1 MTINKLTACYE
12 KLPAFEKSILQILSI
27 AYYPLNQ
34 TRLIQCLIQ
43 TGIKAA
49 NGEGFDSV
57 SKNKGF
63 KLLRPAL
70 DTLLNQDL
78 LEGKTRSRLLV
89 DRRIVEIITRQTI
102 AAKKF
107 KPYLKRIQTVLNL
120 TEETLGGNSS
130 LEPDHLIA
138 AIRILFYQ
146 KEMNQIKNLYQK
158 FKDKTNHTTSLPA
171 ILHQISHNPF
181 DLTWVQVL
189 PADIHTSLFQESLI
203 NDLRYWQNRAEQFDY
218 IAQLVLSDSDRCEAG
233 LQATVLEKWM
243 LTGKIQKIESWLKKH
258 RADHTENSLC
268 LQGWMAFLKG
278 KNERAIQYYEAAYEI
293 LKKNSEKRDIY
304 FDTFMGVFYVL
315 ALMKENS
322 TQRLEQARTHLSVA
336 MTGTYLFSD
345 IYKLLNYS
353 LHFLTGNFKA
363 ANNVFIYTYISSVYS
378 FSYRRRTD
386 FIELFFKFFTYYWI
400 DKDKARKNLS
410 TIKEI
415 YKSAEINAYPWF
427 KHELA
432 GLINI
437 LSHKEKKTTY
447 EPESTYL
454 INVVK
459 QTNIWEHTLNA
470 LLALKVKDKS
480 STKTERI
487 DGNFRMVWFLDYRDN
502 GYCDV
507 SPREQKRKP
516 NGKWTKGRPIALK
529 RLNDELESFS
539 YLTPQDMRIC
549 SHIYEHQYKDG
560 WYTNVE
566 YIFDDKYLPAVIG
579 HPLIF
584 LQDGVSRVELV
595 KGKPELRITKQKD
608 KQIFLALFPEPSSGN
623 EENYQAVKETQNR
636 VKLVQIDDEYQ
647 RIAELLGK
655 GIRVPTSAKNK
666 VRQIIE
672 KFASDIIIHS
682 DIGGKS
688 EQLVEIEA
696 ETKIH
701 VQLIPFGNGLKIS
714 LFVRPFGPGG
724 AYYSPGGGGRNVI
737 AEINGKQ
744 LQTTR
749 DLAREKQIVSELID
763 NCPTLQR
770 YEEIQG
776 EWLLD
781 EIGDS
786 LEVLLELD
794 ELRQQIVLE
803 WPEGEKFKLAGQASL
818 NQFHLSIKR
827 QQDWFAAT
835 GNLFVNEQLV
845 IDMQQLL
852 ALTKK
857 SQSRFIELK
866 EGRFI
871 ALTNEFHKRLQELNR
886 YSEKYG
892 KGIRF
897 HPLAAPALEGLTNGV
912 GQLKTDMAWKAHV
925 KKLQSAQDFIP
936 QLPSTLQAELRDYQL
951 QGFQWLS
958 TLSHWDVGACLA
970 DDMGLGKTLQALAM
984 LLKHAPDGPSLV
996 IAPTSVCINWL
1007 SETKR
1012 FAPTLNMVQFGGA
1025 NRDKILN
1032 GAGSFDVILC
1042 SYGLLQQNRAGEM
1055 LAVVPW
1061 QMVVLDEAQAIKNVF
1076 TKRSQAAMKLQ
1087 AKFRLLTTGTPIEN
1101 HLGELWNLFH
1111 FINPGLLGSLDRF
1124 NKNFAVPIEKYKDRQ
1139 SRSHLRKLIQPFI
1152 LRRTKSQVLE
1162 ELPART
1168 EIRLTVELSME
1179 EMAFYEALRQQAVTQ
1194 LSELEEKSG
1203 GQKYLKILAEIMK
1216 LRRACCNSVLV
1227 NEEIVLPS
1235 SKLAMFGKILHELLE
1250 NKHKALVFSQ
1260 FVGHLG
1266 LIRAYLNE
1274 QNIHYQY
1281 LDGSTT
1287 VKQRKIAVDSFQAGK
1302 GDVFLISLKAGGL
1315 GLNLTA
1321 ADYVIHMDPWWNPA
1335 VEDQASDRAHR
1346 IGQQRPVTIY
1356 RLVAKDTIEEKIVEM
1371 HNRKRDLADS
1381 LLRGSDMSSKISG
1394 KELLELITSS
1404 GSTGVS
1410 SDMHPQ

>member
-1 MTINKLTACYE
+1 MSVKQLNSCYE
-12 KLPAFEKSILQILSI
+12 KLPVLEKSILQILSI
-27 AYYPLNQ
+27 AYHPLNQ

-43 TGIKAA
+43 TGIKAD

-57 SKNKGF
+57 STNRGF

-70 DTLLNQDL
+70 DTLLREDL
-78 LEGKTRSRLLV
+78 LEGQSRSRLLV

-102 AAKKF
+102 ATKKF
-107 KPYLKRIQTVLNL
+107 RPYIERIQTVLNL
-120 TEETLGGNSS
+120 TEETLERNSRI
-130 LEPDHLIA
+130 EPDHLIA
-138 AIRILFYQ
+138 VIRILFYQ
-146 KEMNQIKNLYQK
+146 KQMDQIKSIYRKYEGRIDYLS
-158 FKDKTNHTTSLPA
+158 SLSS
-171 ILHQISHNPF
+171 ILGQISSNPF
-181 DLTWVQVL
+181 DLIWVQSL
-189 PADIHTSLFQESLI
+189 PADIHTDLFQKPLI
-203 NDLRYWQNRAEQFDY
+203 DDLLYWQNKAEHFDY
-218 IAQLVLSDSDRCEAG
+218 IEQLVLSDSDRCEAG

-243 LTGKIQKIESWLKKH
+243 LTGKNRKIENWLKRH
-258 RADHTENSLC
+258 QTDNTENSLC

-278 KNERAIQYYEAAYEI
+278 KNKKAIQYYETAYEI
-293 LKKNSEKRDIY
+293 LKKTSEKRISY

-322 TQRLEQARTHLSVA
+322 PQRLEQARTYLSVA
-336 MTGTYLFSD
+336 MTGTHVFSD
-345 IYKLLNYS
+345 VYKLLNYS

-363 ANNVFIYTYISSVYS
+363 ANDIFIYTHINYFYSS
-378 FSYRRRTD
+378 SYDRHTK
-386 FIELFFKFFTYYWI
+386 FIELFFKIYTYYWI
-400 DKDKARKNLS
+400 DKDKAKEDLR
-410 TIKEI
+410 TIREI
-415 YKSAEINAYPWF
+415 YKSAEIKAYPWF
-427 KHELA
+427 KHQLA
-432 GLINI
+432 GLMNI
-437 LSHKEKKTTY
+437 LSDKGKKTTY
-447 EPESTYL
+447 RPESKSL

-470 LLALKVKDKS
+470 LLALKDKS
-480 STKTERI
+480 RTKTERI
-487 DGNFRMVWFLDYRDN
+487 DNDFRMVWFLDYQDN
-502 GYCDV
+502 GYCRV
-507 SPREQKRKP
+507 TPREQKRKP

-529 RLNDELESFS
+529 RLNYELESFS
-539 YLTPQDMRIC
+539 YLTPQDKQIC

-566 YIFDDKYLPAVIG
+566 YIFDDKYLSAVIG

-584 LQDGVSRVELV
+584 LQDGVSRVELI
-595 KGKPELRITKQKD
+595 KGKPELRISKQRD
-608 KQIFLALFPEPSSGN
+608 KQIFLELFPKPSSGN
-623 EENYQAVKETQNR
+623 EINYKAVKETETR

-655 GIRVPTSAKNK
+655 GIQVPPSAKNK
-666 VRQIIE
+666 VRRIIE

-688 EQLVEIEA
+688 EQLIEIEA
-696 ETKIH
+696 DTKIH

-714 LFVRPFGPGG
+714 FFVRPFGLGG
-724 AYYSPGGGGRNVI
+724 AYYSPGSGGRNVI

-749 DLAREKQIVSELID
+749 DLAQEKQIMTELID
-763 NCPTLQR
+763 NCPTLQG
-770 YEEIQG
+770 YQEIQG

-794 ELRQQIVLE
+794 EVRQQIGLE
-803 WPEGEKFKLAGQASL
+803 WPEGEKFKLVGQASL
-818 NQFHLSIKR
+818 NQFHVSIKQ

-835 GNLFVNEQLV
+835 GNLFIDEQLV

-852 ALTKK
+852 ALTEK
-857 SQSRFIELK
+857 SQSRFVELK
-866 EGRFI
+866 DGQFI

-897 HPLAAPALEGLTNGV
+897 HPLAALALEGLTNGV
-912 GQLKTDMAWKAHV
+912 GQLKTDMAWKSHV
-925 KKLQSAQDFIP
+925 KKLQSAQDFTP
-936 QLPSTLQAELRDYQL
+936 QLPSTLRAELRDYQL

-984 LLKHAPDGPSLV
+984 LLKHAPNGPSLV
-996 IAPTSVCINWL
+996 VAPTSVCMNWL

-1025 NRDKILN
+1025 NREKILD
-1032 GAGSFDVILC
+1032 GAGKFDIILC

-1087 AKFRLLTTGTPIEN
+1087 AKFKLLTTGTPIEN

-1111 FINPGLLGSLDRF
+1111 FINPGLLSSLDNF

-1139 SRSHLRKLIQPFI
+1139 SRNHLQKLIQPFI

-1179 EMAFYEALRQQAVTQ
+1179 EMAFYEALRQQAVAQ

-1203 GQKYLKILAEIMK
+1203 GKKYLRILAEIMK

-1235 SKLAMFGKILHELLE
+1235 SKLTMFGKVLHELLE

-1260 FVGHLG
+1260 FVGHLS

-1281 LDGSTT
+1281 LDGSTP

-1346 IGQQRPVTIY
+1346 IGQLRPVTIY

-1381 LLRGSDMSSKISG
+1381 LLQGSDMSGKISG
-1394 KELLELITSS
+1394 KDLLELITN
-1404 GSTGVS
+1404 
-1410 SDMHPQ
+1410 

>member
-1 MTINKLTACYE
+1 MTVNKLTSCYE
-12 KLPAFEKSILQILSI
+12 KLPILEKSILEILSI

-34 TRLIQCLIQ
+34 TQLIQCLIQ

-57 SKNKGF
+57 SRNKGF

-70 DTLLNQDL
+70 DTLLKQDL
-78 LEGKTRSRLLV
+78 LEGKIRSRLLV

-120 TEETLGGNSS
+120 TEETLGRNSR

-146 KEMNQIKNLYQK
+146 KQMDQIKSFYQK
-158 FKDKTNHTTSLPA
+158 FKDKTNHVSSLSA
-171 ILHQISHNPF
+171 ILGQISSNPF
-181 DLTWVQVL
+181 DLTWVQSL
-189 PADIHTSLFQESLI
+189 PADIHTDLFQKPLI
-203 NDLRYWQNRAEQFDY
+203 DNLIYWQNNAEHFDY
-218 IAQLVLSDSDRCEAG
+218 IEQLVLSDSDKCETG
-233 LQATVLEKWM
+233 LQALVLGKWM
-243 LTGKIQKIESWLKKH
+243 LTGKSRKIENWLKKH
-258 RADHTENSLC
+258 KTDNTQNSLC
-268 LQGWMAFLKG
+268 LQGWMAFLQG
-278 KNERAIQYYEAAYEI
+278 KNKKAIQYYEAAYEI
-293 LKKNSEKRDIY
+293 LKKKSKKRKIY
-304 FDTFMGVFYVL
+304 FDNFMGVFYVL

-322 TQRLEQARTHLSVA
+322 TKRLEQARTHLSVA
-336 MTGTYLFSD
+336 MTGTYLFSGS
-345 IYKLLNYS
+345 YKLLNYS
-353 LHFLTGNFKA
+353 LQLLTGNFKA
-363 ANNVFIYTYISSVYS
+363 ANDVFIYTYISSVYS
-378 FSYRRRTD
+378 SSYSRHTN
-386 FIELFFKFFTYYWI
+386 FIELFFKIFTCYWI
-400 DKDKARKNLS
+400 DKSKAKESLIAIR
-410 TIKEI
+410 EI

-432 GLINI
+432 GLMNI
-437 LSHKEKKTTY
+437 LSDKGKKTTY
-447 EPESTYL
+447 KPESKSL

-470 LLALKVKDKS
+470 LLALKDKS
-480 STKTERI
+480 RTKTEQV
-487 DGNFRMVWFLDYRDN
+487 DDDFRMVWFLDYQDN
-502 GYCDV
+502 GYCSV
-507 SPREQKRKP
+507 RPREQKRKP
-516 NGKWTKGRPIALK
+516 NGRWTKGRPIALK
-529 RLNDELESFS
+529 RLNYELESFS
-539 YLTPQDMRIC
+539 YLTPQDKQIC

-566 YIFDDKYLPAVIG
+566 YIFDDKYLSAVIG

-595 KGKPELRITKQKD
+595 KGNPELRITKQKD
-608 KQIFLALFPEPSSGN
+608 KQIFLELFPKPSLGN
-623 EENYQAVKETQNR
+623 EKNYQAVKETETR

-655 GIRVPTSAKNK
+655 GIQVPSSAKNK

-672 KFASDIIIHS
+672 KFASDITIHS

-688 EQLVEIEA
+688 EQLVETEA
-696 ETKIH
+696 DTKIH
-701 VQLIPFGNGLKIS
+701 VHLIPFGSGLKIS
-714 LFVRPFGPGG
+714 LFVRPFGLGG
-724 AYYSPGGGGRNVI
+724 AYYSPGSGGRNVI

-749 DLAREKQIVSELID
+749 DLAQEKQIVTELID

-770 YEEIQG
+770 YQEIQG

-818 NQFHLSIKR
+818 NQLHLGIKQ
-827 QQDWFAAT
+827 QQDWFSVT
-835 GNLFVNEQLV
+835 GKLIIDKQLV

-852 ALTKK
+852 ALTEK

-866 EGRFI
+866 DGQFI

-897 HPLAAPALEGLTNGV
+897 HPLAALALEGLTSGV
-912 GQLKTDMAWKAHV
+912 GQLRTDMAWKSHV
-925 KKLQSAQDFIP
+925 KKLQSAQDFTP

-970 DDMGLGKTLQALAM
+970 DDMGLGKTLQALSM

-996 IAPTSVCINWL
+996 VAPTSVCMNWL
-1007 SETKR
+1007 DETKR

-1025 NRDKILN
+1025 NREKILK
-1032 GAGSFDVILC
+1032 GAGKFDIILC

-1076 TKRSQAAMKLQ
+1076 TKRSQAAMKLR
-1087 AKFRLLTTGTPIEN
+1087 AKFKLLTTGTPIEN

-1111 FINPGLLGSLDRF
+1111 FINPGLLSSLDSF
-1124 NKNFAVPIEKYKDRQ
+1124 KKNFAVPIEKYKDRQ
-1139 SRSHLRKLIQPFI
+1139 SRSHLQKLIQPFI

-1179 EMAFYEALRQQAVTQ
+1179 EMAFYEALRQQAVAQ
-1194 LSELEEKSG
+1194 LSELEEKPSG
-1203 GQKYLKILAEIMK
+1203 KTYLKILAEIMK

-1235 SKLAMFGKILHELLE
+1235 SKLAMFGKVLHELLE

-1260 FVGHLG
+1260 FVGHLS

-1281 LDGSTT
+1281 LDGSTP

-1381 LLRGSDMSSKISG
+1381 LLKGSDMSGKIAG
-1394 KELLELITSS
+1394 KELLELITN
-1404 GSTGVS
+1404 
-1410 SDMHPQ
+1410 

>member
-1 MTINKLTACYE
+1 MTVNKLISCYE
-12 KLPAFEKSILQILSI
+12 KLPILEKSILQILSI
-27 AYYPLNQ
+27 AYHPLNQ
-34 TRLIQCLIQ
+34 TQLIQCLIQ
-43 TGIKAA
+43 AGIKAA
-49 NGEGFDSV
+49 NDEGFDSV
-57 SKNKGF
+57 TKNAGF

-70 DTLLNQDL
+70 DMLLEQDF

-89 DRRIVEIITRQTI
+89 NRRIVEIITRQTI

-107 KPYLKRIQTVLNL
+107 PPYLKAVQTVLHL
-120 TEETLGGNSS
+120 TEDTLSTNSH
-130 LEPDHLIA
+130 LEPDHLTA

-146 KEMNQIKNLYQK
+146 KKMDQIKSIYHK
-158 FKDKTNHTTSLPA
+158 FSDRINYVSSLSA
-171 ILHQISHNPF
+171 ILGEISCNPF
-181 DLTWVQVL
+181 AITWVQLL
-189 PADIHTSLFQESLI
+189 PADIHTALFHQSLI
-203 NDLRYWQNRAEQFDY
+203 DALIYWQNKAEHFDY
-218 IAQLVLSDSDRCEAG
+218 IEQLILSDSDRCEAG

-243 LTGKIQKIESWLKKH
+243 LTGKSNQIKNWLKEH
-258 RADHTENSLC
+258 QTDNTENSLC
-268 LQGWMAFLKG
+268 LQGWIAFLQG
-278 KNERAIQYYEAAYEI
+278 KNKKAIQYYEAAYEI
-293 LKKNSEKRDIY
+293 LIKNSKKRKIY
-304 FDTFMGVFYVL
+304 FNNFMGVFYVL

-322 TQRLEQARTHLSVA
+322 TKRLEHARIHLSIA

-353 LHFLTGNFKA
+353 LQFLTGNFKA
-363 ANNVFIYTYISSVYS
+363 ANDVFIYTYVSFFYS
-378 FSYRRRTD
+378 RTYRKDTN
-386 FIELFFKFFTYYWI
+386 FIELFFKIFTYFWI
-400 DKDKARKNLS
+400 DKEKAKENLS

-437 LSHKEKKTTY
+437 LSSNGKKTTY
-447 EPESTYL
+447 KPESKYL
-454 INVVK
+454 INVIQ

-470 LLALKVKDKS
+470 LLALKDKS
-480 STKTERI
+480 RTKTEQV
-487 DGNFRMVWFLDYRDN
+487 DDAFRMVWFLDYQDN
-502 GYCDV
+502 GYCSV
-507 SPREQKRKP
+507 RPREQKRKP
-516 NGKWTKGRPIALK
+516 NGRWTKGRPIALK

-539 YLTPQDMRIC
+539 YLTSQDKQIC
-549 SHIYEHQYKDG
+549 SHIYEHEYKDG

-566 YIFDDKYLPAVIG
+566 YIFDDKYLSAVIG

-584 LQDGVSRVELV
+584 LQDGISRVELV

-608 KQIFLALFPEPSSGN
+608 KQIFLELVPEPSLRN
-623 EENYQAVKETQNR
+623 EANYQTIKETETR
-636 VKLVQIDDEYQ
+636 IKLVQIDDEYQ

-655 GIRVPTSAKNK
+655 GIQVPASAKNK

-672 KFASDIIIHS
+672 QFASDITIHS
-682 DIGGKS
+682 DIGGKG
-688 EQLVEIEA
+688 EQLVEIGA
-696 ETKIH
+696 DTKLH
-701 VQLIPFGNGLKIS
+701 VHLIPFGNGLKIS
-714 LFVRPFGPGG
+714 IFVRPFGLGG
-724 AYYSPGGGGRNVI
+724 VYYSPGSGGRNVI
-737 AEINGKQ
+737 AEISGKQ

-749 DLAREKQIVSELID
+749 DLAGEKQKVAELID
-763 NCPTLQR
+763 NCPTLQP
-770 YEEIQG
+770 YEENKG
-776 EWLLD
+776 EWLLG

-803 WPEGEKFKLAGQASL
+803 WPEGEKFKVAGQASL
-818 NQFHLSIKR
+818 GQLHLGIKQ
-827 QQDWFAAT
+827 QQDWFAVT
-835 GNLFVNEQLV
+835 GKLVIDKQLV
-845 IDMQQLL
+845 VDMQQLL
-852 ALTKK
+852 ALTEK

-866 EGRFI
+866 DGQFI
-871 ALTNEFHKRLQELNR
+871 ALTNEFRKRLQELNR

-897 HPLAAPALEGLTNGV
+897 HPLAALALESLTNGV
-912 GQLKTDMAWKAHV
+912 GQLKTDMAWKSHV
-925 KKLQSAQDFIP
+925 KKLQSAQDFTP
-936 QLPSTLQAELRDYQL
+936 QLPSTLQAELRGYQL
-951 QGFQWLS
+951 QGFQWLA

-984 LLKHAPDGPSLV
+984 LLKHAPNGPSLV
-996 IAPTSVCINWL
+996 VAPTSVCMNWL
-1007 SETKR
+1007 AETKR
-1012 FAPTLNMVQFGGA
+1012 FAPTLNMVQLVGA
-1025 NRDKILN
+1025 KREKILD
-1032 GAGSFDVILC
+1032 GAGKFDIILC
-1042 SYGLLQQNRAGEM
+1042 SYGLLQQDRVGQM

-1111 FINPGLLGSLDRF
+1111 FINPGLLSSLESF

-1139 SRSHLRKLIQPFI
+1139 SRRHLQKLIQPFI
-1152 LRRTKSQVLE
+1152 LRRMKSQVLE

-1179 EMAFYEALRQQAVTQ
+1179 EMAFYEALRQQAAAQ
-1194 LSELEEKSG
+1194 LSELEEKPIG
-1203 GQKYLKILAEIMK
+1203 KKYLKILAEIMK

-1235 SKLAMFGKILHELLE
+1235 SKMAMFGEVLQELLE

-1260 FVGHLG
+1260 FVGHLS
-1266 LIRAYLNE
+1266 LIRSYLDE

-1281 LDGSTT
+1281 LDGSTP

-1356 RLVAKDTIEEKIVEM
+1356 RLVAKDTIEEKIAEM
-1371 HNRKRDLADS
+1371 HNRKRDLAES
-1381 LLRGSDMSSKISG
+1381 LLQGSDISGKISG
-1394 KELLELITSS
+1394 EELLELITN
-1404 GSTGVS
+1404 
-1410 SDMHPQ
+1410 